1 MSIRNFSITSWCSSS
16 TYQATSEIITIWS
29 RNLKTKIS
37 CNIVRDETW
46 WEKNSKYIYLI
57 QQTNNYLH
65 SRCLLEFSSKA
76 IAIRK
81 VFAWKGSVVV
91 ESTWNLFVLLST
103 SGKRLLK
110 NILIRNWKWLWSITI
125 LHETQLSLHC
135 HLMCVKYPSLQSLLP
150 AHTLFPG
157 LSLENTF

>member
-1 MSIRNFSITSWCSSS
+1 MKHG
-16 TYQATSEIITIWS
+16 E
-29 RNLKTKIS
+29 K
-37 CNIVRDETW
+37 
-46 WEKNSKYIYLI
+46 KNSKYIYLI
-57 QQTNNYLH
+57 QQTNKYLH

-81 VFAWKGSVVV
+81 VIAWKGSVVV

-125 LHETQLSLHC
+125 LHETQLSLYC
-135 HLMCVKYPSLQSLLP
+135 HLMCVKYPPLQPLLP

-157 LSLENTF
+157 LSLENTFQSNVKKTRRKMSLSCVRAGLGKRTQKHFWCWGRRKKARI